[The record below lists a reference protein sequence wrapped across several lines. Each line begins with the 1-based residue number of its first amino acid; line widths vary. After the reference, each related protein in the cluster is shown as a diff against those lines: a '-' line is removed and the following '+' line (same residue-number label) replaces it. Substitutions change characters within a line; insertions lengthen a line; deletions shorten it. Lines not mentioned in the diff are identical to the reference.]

1 MKLTKEQITII
12 SDYID
17 YCGIKEIDIKLELVD
32 HIATQTEEAIV
43 MDGVSFEQALRK
55 VMANWYPLFTKEKSF
70 HIGLFYTFPKIV
82 MKKIEARVKKTY
94 IYLVISFILWTLL
107 TFVLKLEFSI
117 NEITNSVVNFVS
129 IAIGI
134 AIVSILIRI
143 NFKTKPTT
151 YRFLVNQS
159 SPILL
164 LLLFIIYAFDTEMN
178 SLKIYFMALVFVQFV
193 FMCINFKNHIKCIK
207 KYHLA

>member
-17 YCGIKEIDIKLELVD
+17 YCGINEIDIKLELVD
-32 HIATQTEEAIV
+32 HVASQTEEAIV
-43 MDGVSFEQALRK
+43 MDDISFEQALRE
-55 VMANWYPLFTKEKSF
+55 VMANWYPLFIKEKSF

-82 MKKIEARVKKTY
+82 MKKIEARIKKTY
-94 IYLVISFILWTLL
+94 IYLAISFILWTLL

-117 NEITNSVVNFVS
+117 NEITSSVVNFIS

-134 AIVSILIRI
+134 AIVSILIHI
-143 NFKTKPTT
+143 NFKSKPTT

-164 LLLFIIYAFDTEMN
+164 FLLFIYAFDAEMN
-178 SLKIYFMALVFVQFV
+178 SLKIYFLAMVFVQFV

>member
-1 MKLTKEQITII
+1 
-12 SDYID
+12 
-17 YCGIKEIDIKLELVD
+17 
-32 HIATQTEEAIV
+32 
-43 MDGVSFEQALRK
+43 MDAF
-55 VMANWYPLFTKEKSF
+55 NFLF
-70 HIGLFYTFPKIV
+70 
-82 MKKIEARVKKTY
+82 
-94 IYLVISFILWTLL
+94 
-107 TFVLKLEFSI
+107 LKLEFSI

-164 LLLFIIYAFDTEMN
+164 LLLFIYAFDTEMN

-193 FMCINFKNHIKCIK
+193 FMCINFKNHKM
-207 KYHLA
+207 Y

>member
-1 MKLTKEQITII
+1 MKLTEEQITII

-134 AIVSILIRI
+134 AIVSILICI

-159 SPILL
+159 SPVLL
-164 LLLFIIYAFDTEMN
+164 LLLFIYAFDAEMN
-178 SLKIYFMALVFVQFV
+178 SLKIYFMALVFIQFV
-193 FMCINFKNHIKCIK
+193 FMIINFKNHYKCLK
-207 KYHLA
+207 KYQST

>member
-1 MKLTKEQITII
+1 MKLTTEQLAII

-43 MDGVSFEQALRK
+43 MDEVSFEQALRK

>member
-1 MKLTKEQITII
+1 MKLTVEQITII
-12 SDYID
+12 SNYID

-32 HIATQTEEAIV
+32 HIATQTENAIV
-43 MDGVSFEQALRK
+43 MDDVSFDQALRE
-55 VMANWYPLFTKEKSF
+55 VMVNWYPLFTKEKSF
-70 HIGLFYTFPKIV
+70 HIGLIYTFPKIV
-82 MKKIEARVKKTY
+82 IQKIEARVKKTY
-94 IYLVISFILWTLL
+94 IFLAVSFILWALL
-107 TFVLKLEFSI
+107 TFVLKLKFSI

-134 AIVSILIRI
+134 AIVLILIRV
-143 NFKTKPTT
+143 NYKTKPTT

-159 SPILL
+159 SPVLL
-164 LLLFIIYAFDTEMN
+164 FLLFIYALNNEMS
-178 SLKIYFMALVFVQFV
+178 SLKIYFLALVFVQFV

>member
-1 MKLTKEQITII
+1 MKLTTEKIAII

-43 MDGVSFEQALRK
+43 MNEVSFEQALRK

-70 HIGLFYTFPKIV
+70 HIGLFYTYPKIV
-82 MKKIEARVKKTY
+82 MKKIETRVKKTY
-94 IYLVISFILWTLL
+94 IYLVISFILWMLL

-117 NEITNSVVNFVS
+117 NQITNSVVNFVS

-159 SPILL
+159 SSV
-164 LLLFIIYAFDTEMN
+164 LLFLLFIYAFDDEMN
-178 SLKIYFMALVFVQFV
+178 SLKIYFLTMVFIQFV
-193 FMCINFKNHIKCIK
+193 FMIINFKNHYKCLK
-207 KYHLA
+207 KYQST

>member
-1 MKLTKEQITII
+1 MKLTTEQIAII

-43 MDGVSFEQALRK
+43 MNEVSFEQALRK

-70 HIGLFYTFPKIV
+70 HIGLFYTYPKIV
-82 MKKIEARVKKTY
+82 MKKIETRVKKTY
-94 IYLVISFILWTLL
+94 IYLVISFILWMLL

-117 NEITNSVVNFVS
+117 NQITNSVVNFVS

-159 SPILL
+159 SSV
-164 LLLFIIYAFDTEMN
+164 LLFLLFIYAFDDEMN
-178 SLKIYFMALVFVQFV
+178 SLKIYFLTMVFIQFV
-193 FMCINFKNHIKCIK
+193 FMIINFKNHYKCLK
-207 KYHLA
+207 KYQST

>member
-32 HIATQTEEAIV
+32 HIATQIEEVIV
-43 MDGVSFEQALRK
+43 MDDVSFEQALRN
-55 VMANWYPLFTKEKSF
+55 VMGNWYPLFTKEKSF

-94 IYLVISFILWTLL
+94 IYLAISFILWTLL

-117 NEITNSVVNFVS
+117 NEITSSVVNFVS

-134 AIVSILIRI
+134 AIVSILIGI

-159 SPILL
+159 SPV
-164 LLLFIIYAFDTEMN
+164 LLFLLFIYAFDAEMN
-178 SLKIYFMALVFVQFV
+178 SLKIYFLAMVFVQFV

>member
-1 MKLTKEQITII
+1 MKLTVEQTAII

-43 MDGVSFEQALRK
+43 MDEVSFEQALRK
-55 VMANWYPLFTKEKSF
+55 VMTNWYPLFTKEKSF

-94 IYLVISFILWTLL
+94 IHLVISFILWTLL

-117 NEITNSVVNFVS
+117 NEITNSVVNYVS

-159 SPILL
+159 SPV
-164 LLLFIIYAFDTEMN
+164 LLFLLFLYVFDDEMN
-178 SLKIYFMALVFVQFV
+178 SLKIYFMVLVFVQFV

>member
-1 MKLTKEQITII
+1 MKLTTEQIAII

-43 MDGVSFEQALRK
+43 MNEVSFEQALRK

-70 HIGLFYTFPKIV
+70 HIGLFYTYPKIV
-82 MKKIEARVKKTY
+82 MKKIETRVKKTY
-94 IYLVISFILWTLL
+94 IYLVISFILWMLL

-117 NEITNSVVNFVS
+117 NQITNSVVNFVS

-134 AIVSILIRI
+134 AIVSILFRI

-159 SPILL
+159 SSV
-164 LLLFIIYAFDTEMN
+164 LLFLLFIYAFDDEMN
-178 SLKIYFMALVFVQFV
+178 SLKIYFLTMVFIQFV
-193 FMCINFKNHIKCIK
+193 FMIINFKNHYKCLK
-207 KYHLA
+207 KYQST

>member
-32 HIATQTEEAIV
+32 HIATQIEEVIV
-43 MDGVSFEQALRK
+43 MDDVSFEQALRN
-55 VMANWYPLFTKEKSF
+55 VMGNWYPLFTKEKSF

-94 IYLVISFILWTLL
+94 IYLAISFILWTLL

-117 NEITNSVVNFVS
+117 NEIISSVVNFVS
-129 IAIGI
+129 ILIGI
-134 AIVSILIRI
+134 AVVSILIHI
-143 NFKTKPTT
+143 NFKPKPTT

-164 LLLFIIYAFDTEMN
+164 FLLFIYAFDAEMN
-178 SLKIYFMALVFVQFV
+178 SLKIYFLAMVFVQFV

>member
-17 YCGIKEIDIKLELVD
+17 YCGINEIDIKLELVD
-32 HIATQTEEAIV
+32 HIATQTEEVIV
-43 MDGVSFEQALRK
+43 MDDVSFEQALRK

-82 MKKIEARVKKTY
+82 MKKIEARIKKTY
-94 IYLVISFILWTLL
+94 IYIAISLILWTLL

-117 NEITNSVVNFVS
+117 NEITNSVVNFIS

-134 AIVSILIRI
+134 AIVSILIHI
-143 NFKTKPTT
+143 NFKSKPTT

-164 LLLFIIYAFDTEMN
+164 FLLFIYAFDAEMI
-178 SLKIYFMALVFVQFV
+178 SLKVYFLALVFVQFV
-193 FMCINFKNHIKCIK
+193 FMCINFDNHIKCIK

>member
-1 MKLTKEQITII
+1 MKLTEEQITII

-32 HIATQTEEAIV
+32 HIATQTEEVIV
-43 MDGVSFEQALRK
+43 MDDVSFEQALRK
-55 VMANWYPLFTKEKSF
+55 VMANWYPLFTKEESF

-94 IYLVISFILWTLL
+94 IYLVISFILWTFL

-117 NEITNSVVNFVS
+117 NEITNSVVNFFS

-164 LLLFIIYAFDTEMN
+164 LLLFIYAFDAEMN
-178 SLKIYFMALVFVQFV
+178 SLKIYFLAMVFVQFV
-193 FMCINFKNHIKCIK
+193 FMCINYNNHIKCIK
-207 KYHLA
+207 KYYLV

>member
-1 MKLTKEQITII
+1 MKLTVEQITII
-12 SDYID
+12 SNYID

-32 HIATQTEEAIV
+32 HIATQTEKSIV
-43 MDGVSFEQALRK
+43 MDDVSFEQALRK
-55 VMANWYPLFTKEKSF
+55 VMVNWYPLFVKEKSF

-82 MKKIEARVKKTY
+82 MKKLEARVKKTY
-94 IYLVISFILWTLL
+94 IFMAVSFLLWTLL
-107 TFVLKLEFSI
+107 TFVLKLKFSI

-134 AIVSILIRI
+134 AIVLILIRV
-143 NFKTKPTT
+143 NYKTKPTT

-159 SPILL
+159 SPVLL
-164 LLLFIIYAFDTEMN
+164 FLLFIYALNNEMS
-178 SLKIYFMALVFVQFV
+178 SLKIYFLALIFVQFV
-193 FMCINFKNHIKCIK
+193 FMYINFKNHIKCIK

>member
-17 YCGIKEIDIKLELVD
+17 YCGIKEIDIKLELLD

-82 MKKIEARVKKTY
+82 MKKIEARVRKTY

-143 NFKTKPTT
+143 NFKTKATT

-164 LLLFIIYAFDTEMN
+164 LLLFIYAFDAEMN
-178 SLKIYFMALVFVQFV
+178 SLKIYFLAMVFVQFV
-193 FMCINFKNHIKCIK
+193 FMCINFNNHIKCIK